1 MRNLALF
8 LAIAVWASLGVACR
22 SRPKVGTERDRS
34 RDAAPAVVYVE
45 RPRPQATPPVA
56 LVDEREPNDTV
67 TGAQPFEF
75 PKGIRGTLGEPRLLP
90 GKKTPAADIDIYQWV
105 AQVEER
111 QGARIEL
118 TAAAGLR
125 LSLDVLDG
133 EGQRIAGAM
142 STAASADETSWEV
155 PDVGIEPGKTYFLR
169 VSGRST
175 PQEEPTPRKAEP
187 SYQLK
192 VILTSGPLTPG
203 ETPEPNGDAEHA
215 APLVAG
221 NEASGFFGALRD
233 EDWLRVTAPE
243 GSPPGAALRLE
254 LQGVEGVAAT
264 VRVLDIG
271 GVRLAEARGG
281 KGATIILRNA
291 PLVPGGALVVLRAES
306 GATSAQ
312 RWLLRTR
319 LEPMLESYE
328 REPNDTAGAAS
339 QLVPAETA
347 DDTPG
352 GQAAADGAVANFIG
366 RGYLWSGDA
375 DCWRVPI
382 DQPAL
387 LAATVEPPS
396 NTRANL
402 RLELL
407 GPGEQPIITIDDQG
421 AGGGETLAPSY
432 LPSGAAGRP
441 GEVCLRVTA
450 RPGHDD
456 TLAEAPYVLTASLLP
471 DEPGAFEREPNGAVA
486 SATPLPAE
494 GAIRGWLAPRNDEDW
509 YRLDPV
515 GQGPSAPGPHTL
527 EANLAVPAGVKA
539 TVRLYD
545 AATRKPLSTGATTVR
560 AQLTG
565 SCFLVVRGS
574 AGTPPPRDPYTL
586 NVRLTPLA
594 NPSPDPAADP

>member
-1 MRNLALF
+1 MRNPALF
-8 LAIAVWASLGVACR
+8 LAIAAWASLGLACR
-22 SRPKVGTERDRS
+22 SRPKVGTGRDHS
-34 RDAAPAVVYVE
+34 PDAAPAVVYVE
-45 RPRPQATPPVA
+45 RPQPQAPPTVA

-75 PKGIRGTLGEPRLLP
+75 PKGIRGTLGDPRVLP
-90 GKKTPAADIDIYQWV
+90 GKKTPTADVDVYQWV

-111 QGARIEL
+111 QAARIEL
-118 TAAAGLR
+118 TATAGLR

-133 EGQRIAGAM
+133 EGQRIVGALST
-142 STAASADETSWEV
+142 STADSAQETSWEV
-155 PDVGIEPGKTYFLR
+155 PDVVIEPGKTYFLR

-175 PQEEPTPRKAEP
+175 PQEEPTPRKPEA
-187 SYQLK
+187 SYQLQ
-192 VILTSGPLTPG
+192 VTLASGPLAPG

-221 NEASGFFGALRD
+221 SEASGFFGALRD

-243 GSPPGAALRLE
+243 GSSPASALRLE

-271 GVRLAEARGG
+271 GARLAEARGG
-281 KGATIILRNA
+281 KRGTLVLRNA

-319 LEPMLESYE
+319 LEPIPESYE
-328 REPNDTAGAAS
+328 REPNDTAETAS
-339 QLVPAETA
+339 QLLPADTA
-347 DDTPG
+347 DEPAG
-352 GQAAADGAVANFIG
+352 GPAAVEGATTSFVG
-366 RGYLWSGDA
+366 RGYLWPGDA

-387 LAATVEPPS
+387 LTATVEPPP
-396 NTRANL
+396 NARANL

-407 GPGEQPIITIDDQG
+407 GPGEQPLITIDDQG
-421 AGGGETLAPSY
+421 AGSGETLAPSY

-471 DEPGAFEREPNGAVA
+471 DQPGAFEREPNGAA
-486 SATPLPAE
+486 GSATPLPAE
-494 GAIRGWLAPRNDEDW
+494 GGAIRGWLAPRNDEDW
-509 YRLDPV
+509 YRLEPV
-515 GQGPSAPGPHTL
+515 GTGGAAPGPHDL
-527 EANLAVPAGVKA
+527 EASLTVPAGMTA
-539 TVRLYD
+539 TVRIYD
-545 AATRKPLSTGATTVR
+545 AATRRPLSAGATTAR

-565 SCFLVVRGS
+565 GCFLVVRGS
-574 AGTPPPRDPYTL
+574 AGTPRPREPYTL
-586 NVRLTPLA
+586 TVRL
-594 NPSPDPAADP
+594 NPATDPAAPH